1 MQTRTLDG
9 RTQVLD
15 PVRRRWVALTP
26 EENVRQRLVTDL
38 LGLGYPAGLL
48 AIEKGIVYQGR
59 TWRADL
65 VAYDRAHG
73 AVLLAE
79 CKAPSVALGPD
90 TLDQLARYN
99 AVLGARALVLDNGVR
114 RACCR
119 LGDGGWTFVEAL
131 PAFTDLVDAP

>member
-1 MQTRTLDG
+1 MQTRSLDG
-9 RTQVLD
+9 RVQVLD

-26 EENVRQRLVTDL
+26 EEEVRQRLVADL
-38 LGLGYPAGLL
+38 LSLGYPAGLL
-48 AIEKGIVYQGR
+48 AIEKGVVYQRR

-79 CKAPSVALGPD
+79 CKAPSVALGQD
-90 TLDQLARYN
+90 TFDQLARYN
-99 AVLGARALVLDNGVR
+99 AVLGARALVLDNGVQ

-119 LGDGGWTFVEAL
+119 LGDAGWVFTASL
-131 PAFTDLVDAP
+131 PSFADLVDAP